1 MVAES
6 RTANAARK
14 GGGPSGRRKGPEVP
28 MKPGNSGEG
37 RALASGVFVKR
48 ERTVSGDEPGNAG

>member
-28 MKPGNSGEG
+28 MKPGNSGGGKGPCFWCVCE
-37 RALASGVFVKR
+37 A